1 LILPALMPLP
11 PLCPYPGF
19 LWGWVGF
26 GCRRT
31 GKTDEEELFKGIF
44 PPKSTR
50 VIKIEVVGGR
60 GNERTLD
67 EFAVL
72 TENKEN
78 ILPTVPSRR
87 GPPYKLKGLRRRY
100 THPKPRCYHHPPTQV
115 SPSPTIQSPHLTQ
128 IPAYTFVRWESCGS
142 ASAALTMC
150 QFQASHEREPY
161 DPSS

>member
-1 LILPALMPLP
+1 MEVGLGLAVEE
-11 PLCPYPGF
+11 PGD
-19 LWGWVGF
+19 
-26 GCRRT
+26 T

-60 GNERTLD
+60 GNEERTLD

-87 GPPYKLKGLRRRY
+87 GPPTNSKASEED
-100 THPKPRCYHHPPTQV
+100 THT
-115 SPSPTIQSPHLTQ
+115 PSPDITTILPHKFLQ
-128 IPAYTFVRWESCGS
+128 VP
-142 ASAALTMC
+142 
-150 QFQASHEREPY
+150 QFKVHT
-161 DPSS
+161 